1 MKILGI
7 TGPTGAGKTTLLHY
21 LQSQGA
27 VVIDC
32 DALYKELM
40 SRPSPLRLAVEET
53 FGAEFFPHGE
63 LDRGKLGKLVFENP
77 QELETLNRLVFEH
90 LTQDVKNTLARL
102 EQEGVALVAIDA
114 INLIQSGLASLCH
127 STVAVLAD
135 ETSRLSRIMA
145 RDAMTQD
152 DALRRIRAQEKDD
165 FYHQHATLVLDNS
178 GTQEEFLQKLPSALQ
193 TLI

>member
-21 LQSQGA
+21 LQGQGA

-40 SRPSPLRLAVEET
+40 SRPSPLRLAVEES

-77 QELETLNRLVFEH
+77 HELQKLNHLVFEH
-90 LTQDVKNTLARL
+90 LTQEVQNTITRL
-102 EQEGVALVAIDA
+102 EQEGATLVAIDA

-127 STVAVLAD
+127 GTVAVLAD

-145 RDAMTQD
+145 RDAMTRD
-152 DALRRIRAQEKDD
+152 AALRRIRAQESDD
-165 FYHQHATLVLDNS
+165 FYRQHVTVVLDNS
-178 GTQEEFLQKLPSALQ
+178 GSQEEFLQKLPTALQ
-193 TLI
+193 SLI